1 MRALSVAATG
11 MMAQQLHVE
20 VIANNIANLSTTG
33 FKRQRPEFQDLLYQ
47 STRRIG
53 SATSADGTILPAGVE
68 LGLGVKTAAVYRIHD
83 QGNLVNTE
91 NSLDLAIQGEGY
103 FVVQL
108 PDGTTGYTRAGNF
121 RLSADGVIVTAD
133 GYTVSPG
140 ITVPSDAIEI
150 TINSEGG
157 VFAKIQ
163 GQTSLEDLGQLELA
177 RFVNPAGLEALGG
190 NLLVET
196 DASGPAT
203 IGTPGSDGFGT
214 VQQGFLESSNVNAV
228 QELTALIAAQRA
240 YELNSKI
247 ISAADDMLGTVT
259 QLR

>member
-47 STRRIG
+47 SMRRIG

-108 PDGTTGYTRAGNF
+108 PDGTVGYTRAGNF
-121 RLSADGVIVTAD
+121 RLSADGMIVTAE
-133 GYTVSPG
+133 GYTVNPG
-140 ITVPSDAIEI
+140 ISVPSDAIEI

-190 NLLVET
+190 NLLAET

-203 IGTPGSDGFGT
+203 IGTPGSDGFGV

-247 ISAADDMLGTVT
+247 ISAADNMLGTVT